1 MNDDPTLP
9 LDLGQATSS
18 NSSPVSPS
26 TITAKSWGPFTLLT
40 RVGHGGF
47 GEVFRAWDPHLERE
61 VALKLLLATSASNHQ
76 SDREYEAMLREA
88 RALASVRHT
97 NIVPVY
103 GIDRHDNRVGFW
115 TDFVRGK
122 TLAVLL
128 REQGPFGCHE
138 AALIGLDLAKA
149 LSAVHRAGILHRD
162 IKAENVMREEGGRI
176 LLMDFGLSTLPELQT
191 NVAGTPN
198 YMAPELFAGSPAS
211 ISSDLYALGVLLFSL
226 VAGEPPARLSG
237 LTPAH
242 AADAIAHRRSLMD
255 LRPDLPESFVRA
267 VNIAIEIDPRRRFPT
282 AGQLAQALADCLG
295 TSTSVEFPSLPVAPS
310 KPSRSTRI
318 PAAIAVI
325 VTLVLAVGLG
335 LQSQKLRHWLL
346 PTAAD
351 TLALAPPNSPSI
363 DDQYERAQD
372 LLLRSYK
379 NANIAAAIQGFQQV
393 IARDPSY
400 ALAHASLG
408 RAYLI
413 QAGIRHDPKLL
424 DLARTETNQ
433 ALRLAPNLAPAYIT
447 LARMAAEDG
456 HTALALQN
464 AEKARALDPTNAD
477 AYGTLAKV
485 FDAENRPDEAVAA
498 LEKAIDLS
506 PDDWRFHVSLGSHL
520 EASGRADE
528 AAAQFQKSVALA
540 PDNAVAYL
548 DLGIVN
554 SELDHLEDARND
566 LETSLRIE
574 PDGDAYLD
582 LGRVLLLEGKYD
594 EAVSIANKA
603 IQQTPLNANAWSVLG
618 DAYLWRPGH
627 RDEGIKSLQKAIAL
641 DEAARPKH
649 PKDANLLSDLATYYA
664 DTGNPDRSLPL
675 ARQALALAP
684 NDPGISYNAAYSYE
698 VLGNRAA
705 AIPLM
710 ARSIARGEYVTDLQ
724 HTPQL
729 AALRSDPAFLAA
741 LKRERALTASKKSLD
756 TPSKIN

>member
-61 VALKLLLATSASNHQ
+61 VALKLLLPTSASDHQ

-97 NIVPVY
+97 NILPVY

-128 REQGPFGCHE
+128 QEQGPFGCHE

-176 LLMDFGLSTLPELQT
+176 LLMDFGLSTLPELQA

-237 LTPAH
+237 LTPAQ

-267 VNIAIEIDPRRRFPT
+267 VNTAIEIDPHRRFPT
-282 AGQLAQALADCLG
+282 AGQLARALADCLG

-310 KPSRSTRI
+310 KPSRSTRV

-520 EASGRADE
+520 EAAGRADE

-594 EAVSIANKA
+594 EAASIANKA

-618 DAYLWRPGH
+618 DSYLWRPGH

-664 DTGNPDRSLPL
+664 DTGNADRSLPL

-684 NDPGISYNAAYSYE
+684 DDPGISYSAAYSYE
-698 VLGNRAA
+698 ILGNRAA

-710 ARSIARGEYVTDLQ
+710 ARSIAHGEYVTDLQ